1 MQEPAAKVV
10 ETADE
15 RQLPWT
21 PRHPPAGLA
30 AEDDDMDD
38 EREDDAQAVEEVV
51 WQAIGLHSSLKKL
64 GTRDMNR

>member
-1 MQEPAAKVV
+1 
-10 ETADE
+10 
-15 RQLPWT
+15 
-21 PRHPPAGLA
+21 
-30 AEDDDMDD
+30 MDD